1 MICYPRQFHLTFSNT
16 NRFCFLSSEAEGFDF
31 DLSMGVTCNSP
42 SVDYVDSVSALPPIT
57 SSSNINGK
65 RDYDALNQN
74 NQSEVESGQY
84 SSMPNVRGRGMSFEL
99 FAFNQ
104 HESLPSDP
112 IDLKEEALNG
122 GRPRGDSIIFDP
134 VSFSD
139 GGIHEENALQRIRRN
154 SVVLDDTDEL
164 ALMNTPGFVEGSSSH
179 LTVNNYITS
188 NQGRGETTRETSR
201 VSKSGG
207 RSNTRQTK
215 SGANNISTTKSKLHG
230 IPISIVS
237 GHNLQNSEN
246 TIHMPQGSAAAA
258 AAAASLSS
266 QIIPCSLNGTV
277 SHTACPMELLNKGG
291 RIGRSS

>member
-1 MICYPRQFHLTFSNT
+1 
-16 NRFCFLSSEAEGFDF
+16 
-31 DLSMGVTCNSP
+31 MGVTCNSP
-42 SVDYVDSVSALPPIT
+42 SVDYVDSVSALPQIT

-74 NQSEVESGQY
+74 SQSEVESGQY

-104 HESLPSDP
+104 HESLPTDP

-139 GGIHEENALQRIRRN
+139 GGIHEENALQRMRRN
-154 SVVLDDTDEL
+154 SMVLDDTDEL

-179 LTVNNYITS
+179 LTGSNFITS
-188 NQGRGETTRETSR
+188 SQNPTSTRETIR

-215 SGANNISTTKSKLHG
+215 SGSNNISTTKSKYT
-230 IPISIVS
+230 PISIVS

-266 QIIPCSLNGTV
+266 QIIPCSLNGTI

-291 RIGRSS
+291 RIGRSFKIIILFSTYIKG